1 MVNIKNKLMAV
12 CLGLTVFISK
22 ALAAEND
29 TFTPDLANGQKT
41 LMSLQYA
48 DKAKLIIDV
57 LYTVINWAAI
67 VALLVLVIKF
77 LLGGWDS
84 LEHEIRSRHAIIMII
99 LIILVLKFG
108 LVIISWVM
116 SW

>member
-1 MVNIKNKLMAV
+1 MINIKHKLTAV
-12 CLGLTVFISK
+12 GAGLIGLIGK

-29 TFTPDLANGQKT
+29 TFTPNLANGQKT
-41 LMSLQYA
+41 LMGLQYA

-57 LYTVINWAAI
+57 LYAVINWAAV

-84 LEHEIRSRHAIIMII
+84 LEHEIRSRHAIIMIV
-99 LIILVLKFG
+99 LIILALKFG
-108 LVIISWVM
+108 SCPQIIELEF
-116 SW
+116 